1 MIMFG
6 GLLYIMQEIKVNNVI
21 IGKQYEKCENYK
33 KFIEI
38 VKKKDIKVNE
48 VEAGQKINIERN
60 LFFDILWP
68 CIDNMISENAIN
80 NNSLVCKLKYKNLSM
95 LFTGDIEE
103 IAEKSILA
111 KYSKN
116 KNILKADVLKVA
128 HHGSKT
134 SSTIDFL
141 KAVKPNYAVIGVGK
155 DNNFGHPSDI
165 TIQNLKDM
173 GVKIYRTDE
182 IGEIEIKGITKN
194 KIKKK

>member
-1 MIMFG
+1 MFG

-38 VKKKDIKVNE
+38 VKKKNIKVNV

-60 LFFDILWP
+60 LFFDVLWP

-80 NNSLVCKLKYKNLSM
+80 NNSLVCKLKYKNFLM

-103 IAEKSILA
+103 IAEKAILA

>member
-38 VKKKDIKVNE
+38 VKKKNIKVNV

-60 LFFDILWP
+60 LFFDVLWP

-80 NNSLVCKLKYKNLSM
+80 NNSLVCKLKYKNFSM

-103 IAEKSILA
+103 IAEKAILA

-173 GVKIYRTDE
+173 GVKIYSTDE

-194 KIKKK
+194 KI